1 MSDLTDKINESL
13 QGTTPECPPV
23 AIEQEMD
30 GAWSVVGDS
39 LTVADA
45 RLTIAAPGLLRAA
58 ADRIEILETAMRD
71 AVREIR
77 DEHRPMPGIAPGMR
91 PRGCLLCW
99 PSDSSWPCVTE
110 LVADDLTNTLDN
122 EGNQE

>member
-1 MSDLTDKINESL
+1 MSEQTAARERLHEAMCIIDPEHNGSLDPALTLVTLDAEDLADMRPLIR
-13 QGTTPECPPV
+13 
-23 AIEQEMD
+23 
-30 GAWSVVGDS
+30 SVVTDM
-39 LTVADA
+39 
-45 RLTIAAPGLLRAA
+45 RAA
-58 ADRIEILETAMRD
+58 ADRIETLETAIQV

-110 LVADDLTNTLDN
+110 LVADDLTNALDA
-122 EGNQE
+122 EETA